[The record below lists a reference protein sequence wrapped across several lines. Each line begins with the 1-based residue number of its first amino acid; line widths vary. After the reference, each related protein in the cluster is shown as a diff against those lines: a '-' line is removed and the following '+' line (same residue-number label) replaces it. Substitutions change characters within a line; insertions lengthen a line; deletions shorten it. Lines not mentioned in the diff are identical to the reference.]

1 MSREKEGEMEKESI
15 PHMFHQHPLS
25 LIPNLAA
32 ETDTN
37 FWSAWCYGC
46 WRHFLPGEAAYGCSQ
61 KCGMNWLLHKECM
74 EMPREIRHPLH
85 PSHSLT
91 LQASSYGVTG
101 SCAVC
106 EFVAYGLL
114 YKCSGGCEWW
124 IHLGCTGDFE
134 AAAVDDSTM
143 KHPSHPQHQLIKNTR
158 SCSFPCDACGATHK
172 GNAYICTIC
181 NYWIHESCALLP
193 VSAHF
198 PHHRPDHSL
207 SLAFNLPNEY
217 IKYEFV
223 CAICSETLPM
233 RRWVYHCQLCRYVVH
248 INCATNTSSLSLS
261 NSSNNENAIDDAKDI
276 TKGPIDDIY
285 EEIIRPFVKRER
297 GQISITHDHDNQ
309 KTYSIPISGL
319 TCDGCTL
326 PIQEKKQRDDDDDDD
341 DEYENGY
348 MSCDEC
354 KYFLHLSCFNLP
366 PHLPSHPLHPIQNH
380 NLTLRNAGKLTDW
393 VYNY

>member
-15 PHMFHQHPLS
+15 PHIFHQHPLS
-25 LIPNLAA
+25 LIPNRAA
-32 ETDTN
+32 ETDN
-37 FWSAWCYGC
+37 SWSTWCYGC
-46 WRHFLPGEAAYGCSQ
+46 WRYFLPGEAAYGCSQ

-91 LQASSYGVTG
+91 LQDSSYAATR

-124 IHLGCTGDFE
+124 IHFGCTGDFE
-134 AAAVDDSTM
+134 AAVVDDSTM
-143 KHPSHPQHQLIKNTR
+143 KHPSHPQHQLIKKTR
-158 SCSFPCDACGATHK
+158 WCSFPCDACGATHK
-172 GNAYICTIC
+172 GKSYICTLC
-181 NYWIHESCALLP
+181 DYWLHETCALLP
-193 VSAHF
+193 VSAPF
-198 PHHRPDHSL
+198 PHHRPDHYL
-207 SLAFNLPNEY
+207 SLAFNLPYEY

-297 GQISITHDHDNQ
+297 TNFHHS
-309 KTYSIPISGL
+309 
-319 TCDGCTL
+319 
-326 PIQEKKQRDDDDDDD
+326 
-341 DEYENGY
+341 
-348 MSCDEC
+348 
-354 KYFLHLSCFNLP
+354 
-366 PHLPSHPLHPIQNH
+366 
-380 NLTLRNAGKLTDW
+380 
-393 VYNY
+393 